1 MELMDDQKDSKV
13 LSTVIW
19 VVILAVIVY
28 SSVTLYRRNQAPPP
42 VKLELTESDR
52 KELKDELEKIVREDL
67 TRRKATKINSV
78 EVSDPE
84 LPDAE
89 HIVINYKFSYD
100 DNSKEEGQVTHK
112 MTATARLVKKA
123 DGWQI
128 ENVTPSEENLKFSTP
143 LVIELAKTRGSP

>member
-1 MELMDDQKDSKV
+1 MEDQKNSKV

-19 VVILAVIVY
+19 ALIVAVIVY
-28 SSVTLYRRNQAPPP
+28 SSVTLYRRSQTPPP
-42 VKLELTESDR
+42 AKLELTESDR

-67 TRRKATKINSV
+67 TNRKATKINSV
-78 EVSDPE
+78 DISDPE

-100 DNSKEEGQVTHK
+100 DASETEGNVTHK
-112 MTATARLVKKA
+112 MSAVARLVKKP

-128 ENVTPSEENLKFSTP
+128 ENVTPNEENLKFTTP
-143 LVIELAKTRGSP
+143 LVIELQKKE